1 MLFNDW
7 IHMWK
12 VHVFSSKN
20 RYLLPKIKNK
30 AISNEFPFQFLWMES
45 VKWRIKEN
53 WSASPKPA
61 YISIRNIHFPHCLFE
76 NQDHIDMGK
85 TDILMVVKEARL
97 NISVK
102 LIVVMPQVRENEH
115 KNWYD
120 VKASTDFEF
129 FFEYNSLKLS
139 LYMRIFSIFFLAKI
153 QQQQQHHHHLVS
165 AFRGL
170 SALSILFL
178 LLPMNSKWHYWG
190 SKWLVC
196 DILRKIFKSWMLLSF
211 SICTLL
217 FFGISMVFF
226 FISISAHKCDYVF
239 DSTSYETSTVTESN
253 FIRLDSLCVCVNT
266 LCVCVCV
273 WRFD

>member
-1 MLFNDW
+1 
-7 IHMWK
+7 
-12 VHVFSSKN
+12 
-20 RYLLPKIKNK
+20 
-30 AISNEFPFQFLWMES
+30 
-45 VKWRIKEN
+45 
-53 WSASPKPA
+53 
-61 YISIRNIHFPHCLFE
+61 
-76 NQDHIDMGK
+76 
-85 TDILMVVKEARL
+85 MVVKEARL

-170 SALSILFL
+170 SALSISFL

-190 SKWLVC
+190 SEWLVC
-196 DILRKIFKSWMLLSF
+196 DILRKIFNSWMLLSF

-217 FFGISMVFF
+217 FFGISMVFS

-253 FIRLDSLCVCVNT
+253 FIRLDSLCVCVC
-266 LCVCVCV
+266 LCVCVKIWLTYLSIVLCYV
-273 WRFD
+273 YIRFVDFDERLAASCCGFGRFNDRLLEEIGANEIKRRWTRSHFVPLYSFVDVTTGARAYSTQRWSFIQCFGRL